1 MCREWI
7 ELQSHHEQQRVEYS
21 MHAWRGCQG
30 CIDIVL
36 PLHLQQDVPSFCIWL
51 QVHAKGQLGARVV
64 LDLDMVRLS

>member
-1 MCREWI
+1 
-7 ELQSHHEQQRVEYS
+7 VEYS